1 MYILSLAFIS
11 PHLTPSH
18 LLPQAFQDRLVLA
31 VVSVVRSTI
40 LQSLRDFELQPVVRL
55 FQVSHCLD
63 ITGQTFV
70 QVLHG
75 KLLIAHEFGI
85 VAAHL
90 NAASEAPRSRTYSLA
105 DPYPITEGRGR
116 GEADSTPTCNPT
128 VDSGCPVN
136 RPSRSTHH

>member
-1 MYILSLAFIS
+1 MYILSLACIS

-18 LLPQAFQDRLVLA
+18 LLPQVFQDRLAFA
-31 VVSVVRSTI
+31 VVSEVRSTI

-55 FQVSHCLD
+55 FEVSHFLY

-75 KLLIAHEFGI
+75 KLLVAHEFGI

-90 NAASEAPRSRTYSLA
+90 NAASEAPRSRAYSLA
-105 DPYPITEGRGR
+105 DPYPITEDRGR
-116 GEADSTPTCNPT
+116 GEADSAPTFNPT
-128 VDSGCPVN
+128 IDSGCPVY
-136 RPSRSTHH
+136 RPGRRMHH